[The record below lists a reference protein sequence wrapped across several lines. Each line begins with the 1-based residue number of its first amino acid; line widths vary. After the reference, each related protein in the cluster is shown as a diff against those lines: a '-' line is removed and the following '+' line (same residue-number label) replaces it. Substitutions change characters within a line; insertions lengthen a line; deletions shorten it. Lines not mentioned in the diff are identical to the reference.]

1 MELLSTVSQYSSPS
15 LCTGRHHLVSAIAL
29 NLRYPS
35 QHTFWFSAMLVHL
48 FTEIKDDSFK
58 EVTMKVLLERVLSH
72 RPHPW
77 GIIMTIIE
85 LLRDP
90 RCDLMNSKFMTA
102 FPEIS
107 AILRKVNS
115 HVNGNT
121 TRSSLQ

>member
-1 MELLSTVSQYSSPS
+1 MELLITVYTV
-15 LCTGRHHLVSAIAL
+15 LTHFFCTGRHHLVSAIAL

-35 QHTFWFSAMLVHL
+35 QHTFWFSAMLIHL

-58 EVTMKVLLERVLSH
+58 EVTIKVLLERVLSH

-90 RCDLMNSKFMTA
+90 KCDLMYSKFMTT
-102 FPEIS
+102 FPEII

-115 HVNGNT
+115 HVNGST
-121 TRSSLQ
+121 SRSSIH

>member
-1 MELLSTVSQYSSPS
+1 
-15 LCTGRHHLVSAIAL
+15 
-29 NLRYPS
+29 
-35 QHTFWFSAMLVHL
+35 MLIHL

-58 EVTMKVLLERVLSH
+58 EVTMKVLLERVLSN

-90 RCDLMNSKFMTA
+90 KCDLMNSKFMTT

-121 TRSSLQ
+121 SRSSLH